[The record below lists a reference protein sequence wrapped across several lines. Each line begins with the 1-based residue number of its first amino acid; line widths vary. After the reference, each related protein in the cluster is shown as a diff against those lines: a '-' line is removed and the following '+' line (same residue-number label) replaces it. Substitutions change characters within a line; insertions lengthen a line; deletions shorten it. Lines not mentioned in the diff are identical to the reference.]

1 MNGDKLRIFLLVV
14 LIGAVPQKVN
24 LCAQDRLTTINT
36 DSIPQCNCC
45 PFLQLDTNKDTIS
58 TAFCAAYKLKVYSF
72 NTVYFENM
80 PANLM
85 IYHHRRNGSKLVAEF
100 RYDRWGKNEWIRH
113 DYHAKSVP
121 YRKQLLKQYLK
132 TKDSIQYN
140 QIEIIDKE

>member
-1 MNGDKLRIFLLVV
+1 MGIKIKIQLVSILLCIGFQHMS
-14 LIGAVPQKVN
+14 LI
-24 LCAQDRLTTINT
+24 AQCDIATSNYDTVSVFNSCSHLTLNKT
-36 DSIPQCNCC
+36 
-45 PFLQLDTNKDTIS
+45 KDTIT
-58 TAFCAAYKLKVYSF
+58 TAFCTKFRLREYSF
-72 NTVYFENM
+72 QTYYFENM

-100 RYDRWGKNEWIRH
+100 EYDSWKKNEWIRH

-132 TKDSIQYN
+132 TKDSIQYD